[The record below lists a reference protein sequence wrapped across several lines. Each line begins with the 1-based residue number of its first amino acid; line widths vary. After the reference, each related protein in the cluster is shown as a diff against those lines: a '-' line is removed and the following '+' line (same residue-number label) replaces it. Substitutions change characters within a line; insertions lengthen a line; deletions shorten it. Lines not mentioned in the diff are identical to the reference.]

1 MQTRGIVLNSTKG
14 FILIK
19 VLHCACL
26 ISLLSLS
33 QAVLAG
39 VPDFPPPP
47 DASVEWVGKDI
58 ENGGIK
64 TSIRAFR
71 SNKTIEKVVEFYRR
85 EWKRPVEKGKPGF
98 LETIDAS
105 PWYIISRVEDGYL
118 LTVQVQVQNNDASRS
133 WGYLST
139 APIPSNNKNK
149 PVELGINI
157 PKMSGSNVLN
167 EIKHN
172 DPGKSANTAFISNEQ
187 TVSNNAAYYRNFYE
201 SKGWTKETDLDS
213 PDSHALVYKTRTE
226 RVTIILTKDKEFTRI
241 VLNSVKNSIF

>member
-1 MQTRGIVLNSTKG
+1 MFNSTQPFRFG
-14 FILIK
+14 FIK
-19 VLHCACL
+19 TLHYVSLVGL
-26 ISLLSLS
+26 ISLS
-33 QAVLAG
+33 QVLLAG
-39 VPDFPPPP
+39 PPDFPPPP

-71 SNKTIEKVVEFYRR
+71 SPKTIEKVVEFYRR

-98 LETIDAS
+98 METIDAA
-105 PWYIISRVEDGYL
+105 PWYIISRVEDDYL

-139 APIPSNNKNK
+139 APLPSNNKNK
-149 PVELGINI
+149 PVELGIST
-157 PKMSGSNVLN
+157 PKMSGSHVLN

-172 DPGKSANTAFISNEQ
+172 DPGKSANTVFISNVQ

-226 RVTIILTKDKEFTRI
+226 RVTIMMTKDKEFTRI
-241 VLNSVKNSIF
+241 VLNSVKNTIF